1 MFLKNAFYILSMMGF
16 RHGQYDMAI
25 GDAGQQASADEVGPS
40 VGVSLSTGQA
50 EAGFA
55 GKSDASYL
63 AAVTASVLD
72 KAHLFGVTAV
82 EHFLN
87 GFAVTCNFIYRV
99 RNNEINFDA

>member
-55 GKSDASYL
+55 GELVLPLGRVALLLLAS
-63 AAVTASVLD
+63 SSPP
-72 KAHLFGVTAV
+72 F
-82 EHFLN
+82 
-87 GFAVTCNFIYRV
+87 RV
-99 RNNEINFDA
+99 REQRFRLG